1 MTDRQIT
8 ASAVIS
14 FSEGLED
21 SASAFYRAL
30 GAMFP
35 AYEGVFLGFI
45 DESEKNKV
53 LLTRTYRETVSDAL
67 ETGFAFEG
75 LKLDPHLV
83 APALSGGTGLAGA
96 LQVAIDME
104 ENAVAFYQEVAEL
117 SRSLLATIPRA
128 FRRVARRRDGR
139 RQVLRSISAEVDMG
153 ASVR

>member
-1 MTDRQIT
+1 MADRQIT

-21 SASAFYRAL
+21 SASAFYEAL
-30 GAMFP
+30 GVMFP
-35 AYEGVFLGFI
+35 AYEDVFLGFA
-45 DESEKNKV
+45 DESQKNKV

-75 LKLDPHLV
+75 LELDARLV
-83 APALSGGTGLAGA
+83 APALSGGTGLAEA
-96 LQVAIDME
+96 LQAAIDME
-104 ENAVAFYQEVAEL
+104 EGAATFYQEVAEL

-139 RQVLRSISAEVDMG
+139 CQVLRSIAG
-153 ASVR
+153 